1 MYPISF
7 GLQYYDVFERK
18 KRKKVYKFPFLD
30 LTKITPMRTSF
41 YTSTGIRKAILLRE
55 YFLLAKKML
64 MSKKVG
70 ILDLNQIRAFKAY
83 FEAECNNLDKAL
95 LQEVKLWEGLRDIV
109 PEQWCSV
116 M

>member
-1 MYPISF
+1 
-7 GLQYYDVFERK
+7 
-18 KRKKVYKFPFLD
+18 
-30 LTKITPMRTSF
+30 MRTSF